1 MTKKERL
8 AQESAGI
15 TGPGQQSCA
24 LGSQEDLP
32 LNNAHRREKV
42 RTDDVA
48 ARSSP
53 LRWNSA
59 VPPEPSLS
67 DGRVPILLE
76 GGHGDP
82 PAGPPGDEPFVP
94 NDESPSW
101 SSSVID
107 KPAVDAATAE
117 GVTAVELPSRGAA
130 RLDFFDAIGN
140 SNPGS
145 SSGLCEYAE
154 EDTGRRER
162 P

>member
-1 MTKKERL
+1 MRERL
-8 AQESAGI
+8 AQRSAGI
-15 TGPGQQSCA
+15 TGTGQQSCA
-24 LGSQEDLP
+24 LGSQKGRETD
-32 LNNAHRREKV
+32 NNAHRRENV

-53 LRWNSA
+53 LRWKSA

-107 KPAVDAATAE
+107 RPAVDAATAE
-117 GVTAVELPSRGAA
+117 GVTAVKLPSRGAAA

-145 SSGLCEYAE
+145 SSGFCEYAE